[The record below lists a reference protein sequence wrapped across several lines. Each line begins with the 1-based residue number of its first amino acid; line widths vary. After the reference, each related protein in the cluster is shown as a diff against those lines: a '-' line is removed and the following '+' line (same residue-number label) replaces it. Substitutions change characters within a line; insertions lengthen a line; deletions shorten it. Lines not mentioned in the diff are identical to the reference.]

1 MINIAI
7 CDDEIEYQNIIK
19 EKVEGVFTKEKE
31 EYATFLYA
39 SGKEMLEAANGI
51 SFDIVL
57 LDIDMPEES
66 GLIVADDI
74 VDKLPRTNVVFITN
88 RDDLVYEALK
98 CTPFSFIRK
107 ACLED
112 LTKPLVKLIH
122 KVRKENYVIVFSDYK
137 QNISLSVFDIYYIES
152 EKHYIN
158 IYTKEQMY
166 KLRLKLSECEEQT
179 KGCGFLKIHKS
190 YLVNVRKIKTLTS
203 KKVELYEGITLP
215 ISRGNEEKVKTLFL
229 QEAEKHID
237 GVIV

>member
-7 CDDEIEYQNIIK
+7 CDDEIVYQNIIK
-19 EKVEGVFTKEKE
+19 EKVDEVFNKEQE
-31 EYATFLYA
+31 EYSTFSYD
-39 SGKEMLEAANGI
+39 SGIELLDAAGNI
-51 SFDIVL
+51 NFDIIL

-66 GLIVADDI
+66 GLIVADAI
-74 VDKLPRTNVVFITN
+74 AEKLPRTNVVFITN

-107 ACLED
+107 SSLED

-122 KVRKENYVIVFSDYK
+122 KVRKENYVIVFSDYR
-137 QNISLSVFDIYYIES
+137 QNVSLLVFDICYIES

-158 IYTKEQMY
+158 IYTEKQTY
-166 KLRLKLSECEEQT
+166 KLRLKLSECEKQT
-179 KGCGFLKIHKS
+179 MGCGFLKIHKS

-203 KKVELYEGITLP
+203 KKIVLYDGTILP
-215 ISRGNEEKVKTLFL
+215 ISRGHEEKVKNLFL